1 MFKPNSAEE
10 LWYVIEVKHKFI
22 NGNYQNEIKAV
33 RFLAGGKEDRERRD
47 TPRKD
52 DRKTD
57 EFFDNLERRD
67 ALKVAKEKANKAQ
80 TSGSTGSASGV
91 GVSIPGSTQATENS
105 VDPIITPGKL

>member
-33 RFLAGGKEDRERRD
+33 RFLAGGKKDRERRD

-52 DRKTD
+52 DRD
-57 EFFDNLERRD
+57 WNDRFDQLERSEQLRQ
-67 ALKVAKEKANKAQ
+67 AANKAQ
-80 TSGSTGSASGV
+80 NSGSTDSES
-91 GVSIPGSTQATENS
+91 
-105 VDPIITPGKL
+105 D